1 MNLAST
7 HIRPLNMKFFPSS
20 IFRCKLGQWMAVCMV
35 IFFGIASPITA
46 SADPATGAVNLVED
60 GQVRARLF
68 LPETLGGPLELAQEE
83 LRAYF
88 QKMTGQELLV
98 SDRAAKALQKDDV
111 GIRLVV
117 RDEKEW
123 KGKESAQAFVIE
135 ETAIPKAGSPWVGV
149 TIAGNT
155 EMAVLYG
162 VYQYLEDQGVRWFS
176 PGEIGENVPGKKT
189 IAIAPRRQ
197 EFSPSFLE
205 RGLDL
210 SGTPKDHFDV
220 SDPER
225 YREEFQH
232 DYALWRLRNR
242 LMFQRSINR
251 GVEFDFNRV
260 SQASGHGILPA
271 VLKGVDFAQEPER
284 FSMFTKDGETKRW
297 AKGGQICFTN
307 EKNVQQAI
315 DSAVAFFEK
324 QAATPKDRN
333 TDLDEVTDSF
343 PMGLSDTGG
352 ICACPACA
360 EVAGLQPNSKDRL
373 VWSFYNQVARGLNK
387 RLPGK
392 KIGLYA
398 PYFEL
403 TRPPADVKIEPNIV
417 AVSCRALA
425 WSEAPEDA
433 PYYPYTKS
441 HKENTEATKAAG
453 AEMRVY
459 NYSTWNGTPQML
471 SLLDTAEADHALG
484 IRHFHTEVMNRNEQI
499 WPILW
504 VLSQY
509 TWDSSQN
516 TRDLLKT
523 FTREYYGE
531 KGGKVVLDLMERLD
545 ASSRTLP
552 RIVYGGFAATQQM
565 MGNGLAEDGRRQLT
579 DEINKAKGKE
589 KTRLE
594 LFLVTW
600 EMFAQA
606 AQVYQSYTEALNE
619 RTPESIERYQKALA
633 DCEQFWTKD
642 KVAET
647 CSPRVLAKLQDLGE
661 VAATVTPL
669 GLPELKD
676 EKVWKRELFARNEVP
691 KAIPNLF
698 PLPELWKFRL
708 DNKNLGL
715 EEGWEK
721 VAYDDRG
728 WNGISTWNVFERQGY
743 KGVDGRFWYRTK
755 FLAPDFPKG
764 KTIMLRFGALDDD
777 GDIYINGKL
786 AHSRHLIMPDDWQ
799 TSFAFDVTDFIQ
811 TGKENVIAVRGYDA
825 FGAGGVWRPVAL
837 YTE

>member
-1 MNLAST
+1 M
-7 HIRPLNMKFFPSS
+7 
-20 IFRCKLGQWMAVCMV
+20 Q
-35 IFFGIASPITA
+35 
-46 SADPATGAVNLVED
+46 
-60 GQVRARLF
+60 
-68 LPETLGGPLELAQEE
+68 
-83 LRAYF
+83 
-88 QKMTGQELLV
+88 
-98 SDRAAKALQKDDV
+98 
-111 GIRLVV
+111 
-117 RDEKEW
+117 
-123 KGKESAQAFVIE
+123 
-135 ETAIPKAGSPWVGV
+135 
-149 TIAGNT
+149 
-155 EMAVLYG
+155 
-162 VYQYLEDQGVRWFS
+162 
-176 PGEIGENVPGKKT
+176 
-189 IAIAPRRQ
+189 
-197 EFSPSFLE
+197 
-205 RGLDL
+205 
-210 SGTPKDHFDV
+210 
-220 SDPER
+220 
-225 YREEFQH
+225 
-232 DYALWRLRNR
+232 
-242 LMFQRSINR
+242 
-251 GVEFDFNRV
+251 
-260 SQASGHGILPA
+260 
-271 VLKGVDFAQEPER
+271 
-284 FSMFTKDGETKRW
+284 
-297 AKGGQICFTN
+297 
-307 EKNVQQAI
+307 
-315 DSAVAFFEK
+315 
-324 QAATPKDRN
+324 
-333 TDLDEVTDSF
+333 
-343 PMGLSDTGG
+343 
-352 ICACPACA
+352 
-360 EVAGLQPNSKDRL
+360 
-373 VWSFYNQVARGLNK
+373 
-387 RLPGK
+387 
-392 KIGLYA
+392 
-398 PYFEL
+398 
-403 TRPPADVKIEPNIV
+403 
-417 AVSCRALA
+417 
-425 WSEAPEDA
+425 
-433 PYYPYTKS
+433 
-441 HKENTEATKAAG
+441 
-453 AEMRVY
+453 VY
-459 NYSTWNGTPQML
+459 NYSTWEGAPQIL
-471 SLLDTAEADHALG
+471 SLLDTAEADHAMG

-509 TWDSSQN
+509 TWDSSEK

-523 FTREYYGE
+523 FTHEYYGE
-531 KGGKVVLDLMERLD
+531 TGGKVVLDLIKRLD
-545 ASSRTLP
+545 ANSRNLP

-579 DEINKAKGKE
+579 NEINQAKGKE

-594 LFLVTW
+594 RFLVTW

-647 CSPRVLAKLQDLGE
+647 CSPRVLAKLQALGE
-661 VAATVTPL
+661 VAATVTPV
-669 GLPELKD
+669 GLPELND
-676 EKVWKRELFARNEVP
+676 EDVWKRELFAPNEVP